1 MAQKLDGLL
10 HRLLLAP
17 HAVFWWND
25 GFVPFVQTLFIL
37 QHFIVSLFRSCLV
50 LQHKRFVLHSRQH
63 LSGTKSQPVSVL
75 PGQRRLCEC
84 PRRPVNSL
92 YKH

>member
-50 LQHKRFVLHSRQH
+50 LQHKRFFYIPDSICLVQNLSRF
-63 LSGTKSQPVSVL
+63 
-75 PGQRRLCEC
+75 LCYLGKGDC
-84 PRRPVNSL
+84 ASALGGP
-92 YKH
+92 